1 MLLNEIIDIPGLS
14 YVCTNG
20 KNLKDF
26 DVKDIT
32 RDTREV
38 KEGSLFIAVV
48 GERIDGHD
56 LIDEAISNGANVI
69 VYCKHITNF
78 HEDVCYI
85 KVKDTR
91 EAMPLISMSFCHVTA
106 ADLKILGVTGTNGK
120 TTSVFMMK
128 HILETTGKKVGLI
141 GTVANYI
148 GDKKYVAER
157 TTPESIELFK
167 LIKEMKLAG
176 CEFCVMEVSSHASVL
191 GRTKGL
197 RFERGMFSNLTQ
209 DHMDFHK
216 TFEEYYKAKFKFID
230 SADSCVI
237 NVDDTY
243 GQDMVLDSSKLTMD
257 KRIVTTY
264 GLNSG
269 YFRAKNID
277 ISTNG
282 SSFDLYIGEDNK
294 GRVNLHIPGLYN
306 VYNALGVIATLVGYD
321 YVTVEDVIKAFDTM
335 KAVDGR
341 CEKVYHEKLK
351 STVVVDYAH
360 TPDGMDNILKTM
372 REVAT
377 GRLIS
382 VFGCGGDR
390 DASKRPIMSGISCQ
404 YSDLTIITSDN
415 PRTEDPDLIIKD
427 VVAGAFGEYKVI
439 KDRKE
444 AIEYAV
450 SIADKDDIVLIMGKG
465 HEDYQ
470 IIGTTKYH
478 FSDKE
483 TVLNYLDKSE

>member
-1 MLLNEIIDIPGLS
+1 MLLNEIIDIPGLA

-20 KNLKDF
+20 KDISKF

-38 KEGSLFIAVV
+38 KDGSMFIAVI

-56 LIDEAISNGANVI
+56 LIDEAIEKGATVI
-69 VYCKHITNF
+69 VYCKPLEKL
-78 HEDVCYI
+78 HEDICYI
-85 KVKDTR
+85 RVKDTR

-106 ADLKILGVTGTNGK
+106 ADLKVVGVTGTNGK
-120 TTSVFMMK
+120 TTSAFMMK
-128 HILETTGKKVGLI
+128 HILECAGKKVGLI

-148 GDKKYVAER
+148 GEKKMVAER
-157 TTPESIELFK
+157 TTPESIDLFK
-167 LIKEMKLAG
+167 LIREMKLAG

-197 RFERGMFSNLTQ
+197 RFERGLFTNLTQ

-230 SADSCVI
+230 SADSCVL
-237 NVDDTY
+237 NVDDSY
-243 GQDMVLDSSKLTMD
+243 GQDMVLDSHKLTMN
-257 KRIVTTY
+257 KKLVTTY

-269 YFRAKNID
+269 YFRAKNVRVE
-277 ISTNG
+277 TA
-282 SSFDLYIGEDNK
+282 SSKFDLYIGGELK
-294 GRVNLHIPGLYN
+294 GTVELHIPGLYN

-321 YVTVEDVIKAFDTM
+321 YVSVEECIEGFKTM

-341 CEKVYHEKLK
+341 CEKIYHDKLE
-351 STVVVDYAH
+351 STVIVDYAH
-360 TPDGMDNILKTM
+360 TPDAMDNLLKTM
-372 REVAT
+372 RGVVS

-382 VFGCGGDR
+382 VFGSGGDR
-390 DASKRPIMSGISCQ
+390 DRSKRPIMTEISCK
-404 YSDLTIITSDN
+404 YSDLTIITTDN
-415 PRTEDPDLIIKD
+415 PRTEDPDKIIEELASGATGKYEIVKNRKD
-427 VVAGAFGEYKVI
+427 
-439 KDRKE
+439 

-450 SIADKDDIVLIMGKG
+450 SIAKKDDTVLIMGKG

-483 TVLNYLDKSE
+483 TVINYLDKK

>member
-1 MLLNEIIDIPGLS
+1 MLLNEIIDIPGLA

-26 DVKDIT
+26 DVVDIT
-32 RDTREV
+32 RDTRTV
-38 KEGSLFIAVV
+38 VSGSLFIAIV
-48 GERIDGHD
+48 GERVDGHD
-56 LIDEAISNGANVI
+56 LIEEAINKGAKVI
-69 VYCKHITNF
+69 VYCNHIDNF

-85 KVKDTR
+85 RVKDTR
-91 EAMPLISMSFCHVTA
+91 EAMPLISMSFNHVA
-106 ADLKILGVTGTNGK
+106 ADLKVLGVTGTNGK

-128 HILETTGKKVGLI
+128 HILETAGKKVGLI

-197 RFERGMFSNLTQ
+197 RFERGMFTNLTQ

-230 SADSCVI
+230 SADSCVL
-237 NVDDTY
+237 NVDDAY

-257 KRIVTTY
+257 KRRVTTY
-264 GLNSG
+264 GLKSG
-269 YFRAKNID
+269 YYRAKNID
-277 ISTNG
+277 ITTNG
-282 SSFDLYIGEDNK
+282 SSFDLYVGDENK
-294 GRVNLHIPGLYN
+294 GKITLHIPGLYN
-306 VYNALGVIATLVGYD
+306 IYNALGVIATLVGYG
-321 YVTVEDVIKAFDTM
+321 YVDMEDVIKGFDTM

-341 CEKVYHEKLK
+341 CEKVYHDKLE

-372 REVAT
+372 REVVS

-390 DASKRPIMSGISCQ
+390 DSSKRPIMAEISCK

-427 VVAGAFGEYKVI
+427 IVKGASGEYTVI

-450 SIADKDDIVLIMGKG
+450 SIAQKDDIVLIMGKG

-483 TVLNYLDKSE
+483 TVLNYLDKK

>member
-1 MLLNEIIDIPGLS
+1 MLLNQIIDIPGLS

-20 KNLKDF
+20 KDINKIE
-26 DVKDIT
+26 VKDIT
-32 RDTREV
+32 RDTRDV

-48 GERIDGHD
+48 GERVDGHD
-56 LIDEAISNGANVI
+56 LIEEAIKRGANVI
-69 VYCKHITNF
+69 VYCNNI
-78 HEDVCYI
+78 EDFNDSVCYI

-91 EAMPLISMSFCHVTA
+91 EAMPLISMSFCHVNG
-106 ADLKILGVTGTNGK
+106 ADLKVIGITGTNGK
-120 TTSVFMMK
+120 TTSTFMMK
-128 HILETTGKKVGLI
+128 HILECTGKKVGLI

-148 GDKKYVAER
+148 GDKKIEAER

-167 LIKEMKLAG
+167 LIRDMKLAG
-176 CEFCVMEVSSHASVL
+176 CEYCVMEVSSHASVL

-197 RFERGMFSNLTQ
+197 RFVRGMFTNLTQ

-216 TFEEYYKAKFKFID
+216 TFEQYYKAKFQFID
-230 SADSCVI
+230 SADSCVL
-237 NVDDTY
+237 NVDDVY

-257 KRIVTTY
+257 KKIVTTY
-264 GLNSG
+264 GINSG
-269 YFRAKNID
+269 YFRAKNIKVNAD
-277 ISTNG
+277 G
-282 SSFDLYIGEDNK
+282 SVFDLHIDGIKK
-294 GRVNLHIPGLYN
+294 GTVTLHIPGLYN
-306 VYNALGVIATLVGYD
+306 IYNALGVIATLVGYD
-321 YVTVEDVIKAFDTM
+321 YATVEDIVEAFDTM

-341 CEKVYHEKLK
+341 CEKVYHDNLK

-372 REVAT
+372 REVVQ

-390 DASKRPIMSGISCQ
+390 DATKRPIMADISCK
-404 YSDLTIITSDN
+404 YSDLTVITSDN
-415 PRTEDPDLIIKD
+415 PRTEDPDKIIED
-427 VVAGAFGEYKVI
+427 VVAGATGDYIVMR
-439 KDRKE
+439 DRKE

-450 SIADKDDIVLIMGKG
+450 GIAKKEDIVIIMGKG

-470 IIGTTKYH
+470 IIGTTKHH

-483 TVLNYLDKSE
+483 TVLNYLDKQ

>member
-1 MLLNEIIDIPGLS
+1 MLLNQIIDVPGLA

-20 KNLKDF
+20 KDISKY
-26 DVKDIT
+26 DVLDIT

-38 KEGSLFIAVV
+38 KKGSLFIAVV
-48 GERIDGHD
+48 GEKIDGHD
-56 LIDEAISNGANVI
+56 LINDAISKGATVI
-69 VYCKHITNF
+69 VYSSEINDF
-78 HEDVCYI
+78 NDDVCYI
-85 KVKDTR
+85 RVKDTR
-91 EAMPLISMSFCHVTA
+91 EAMPLISLSFYHVPG
-106 ADLKILGVTGTNGK
+106 DLKVLGVTGTNGK
-120 TTSVFMMK
+120 TTSAFMMK
-128 HILETTGKKVGLI
+128 HILEHTGKKVGLI

-148 GDKKYVAER
+148 GDKKIPAER

-167 LIKEMKLAG
+167 LIKEMKLAN
-176 CEFCVMEVSSHASVL
+176 CSFCVMEVSSHASVL

-197 RFERGMFSNLTQ
+197 RFERGMFTNLTQ
-209 DHMDFHK
+209 DHLDFHK
-216 TFEEYYKAKFKFID
+216 NFDEYYKAKFKFID

-237 NVDDTY
+237 NVDDYY
-243 GQDMVLDSSKLTMD
+243 GQNMVLDSSKLTMN
-257 KRIVTTY
+257 KRTVTTY

-269 YFRAKNID
+269 YFRAKNIKLNA
-277 ISTNG
+277 NG
-282 SSFDLYIGEDNK
+282 SLFDLYIDNK
-294 GRVNLHIPGLYN
+294 YEGTVELHIPGLYN
-306 VYNALGVIATLVGYD
+306 IYNALGVIATLVGYN
-321 YVTVEDVIKAFDTM
+321 YVLVDDVINAFKTM
-335 KAVDGR
+335 RSVDGR
-341 CEKVYHEKLK
+341 CERVYHEKLK
-351 STVVVDYAH
+351 STVIVDYAH

-372 REVAT
+372 RDVVP

-390 DASKRPIMSGISCQ
+390 DATKRPVMADISCK

-427 VVAGAFGEYKVI
+427 IVAGASGNYEVV

-450 SIADKDDIVLIMGKG
+450 SIANEDDTVLIMGKG

-470 IIGTTKYH
+470 IIGTTKHH

-483 TVLNYLDKSE
+483 TVLNYLNK